1 MKGHILTFFDNLYNR
16 VERFWS
22 SRKTWKFTVSL
33 IILIFLIYMI
43 LITLN
48 RFHWLPASLANKIP
62 TNHFYAV
69 HLAFSML
76 LVIEV
81 MGLVFSIA
89 HSIARSVGKQ
99 FEIFS
104 VILLRQS
111 FEEFV
116 NFSEPIVWQ
125 EIQQSI
131 VHIIVNTA
139 GSLLIFLALGVYYRI
154 QKHRPITRNET
165 EQFHFIATKK
175 IVAIALLL
183 IFVLMA
189 IHHTIILFLT
199 PHPYSFF
206 NTFYTVLIFS
216 DILLVLISLRYC
228 STYHVVYRDSG
239 FTLGTVLIRIALT
252 APPVY
257 NVLLGVG
264 ASGLIIALT
273 LVYNLFSP
281 EIEKEA
287 LFKFE

>member
-1 MKGHILTFFDNLYNR
+1 MKSQVLSFFDIVYNH

-22 SRKTWKFTVSL
+22 SRKTWKFTVTL
-33 IILIFLIYMI
+33 IIFIFLIYMI

-48 RFHWLPASLANKIP
+48 RFHWLPESLANRIP

-116 NFSEPIVWQ
+116 NFSEPIIWS
-125 EIQQSI
+125 EIQHSI
-131 VHIIVNTA
+131 WHIIVNTG
-139 GSLLIFLALGVYYRI
+139 GSLLVFLALGVYYRI
-154 QKHRPITRNET
+154 QKHRPITKDEE

-175 IVAIALLL
+175 IVAVVLLL
-183 IFVLMA
+183 IFVFMGV
-189 IHHTIILFLT
+189 HHTIIYLQS
-199 PHPYSFF
+199 PSVYSFF

-252 APPVY
+252 APVGY
-257 NVLLGVG
+257 NVALGVG
-264 ASGLIIALT
+264 ASALIIALT
-273 LVYNLFSP
+273 LVYNMFSP
-281 EIEKEA
+281 EIEQEA